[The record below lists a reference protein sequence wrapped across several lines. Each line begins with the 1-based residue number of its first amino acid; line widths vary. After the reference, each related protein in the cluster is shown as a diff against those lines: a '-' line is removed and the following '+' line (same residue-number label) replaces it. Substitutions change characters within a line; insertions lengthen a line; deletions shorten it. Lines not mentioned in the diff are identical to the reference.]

1 MTSILSTDHQSLVG
15 ESVNT
20 IRRKLGSLFGFS
32 DKALGRIESYLFNR
46 CIDRLAPTLAL
57 KLAALPS
64 VIDDTNRVSPLMTS
78 HPFFE
83 GELAR
88 LALPSDALVEEM
100 ARHAIAFSTA
110 SLIQAFER
118 LAKHRKYR
126 DHIEDIRIHDGE
138 THNGGGQVIVVYFRE
153 DILVYKP
160 IDLRAQRFFSEVCRD
175 IFATLGMGGEGG
187 PRVVVAEPQYGV
199 MEYIEPLCSPLSTDI
214 CKQFYFRAGVLL
226 ALAHCLKVVDI
237 HYDNFFMTAQGPM
250 ILDVETLF
258 YPFQDEYIPSIQD
271 TLMVGH
277 NKWSGIYGGGSLNK
291 IGVHAQQT
299 SNGFTV
305 KYISPYF
312 STQNRIPS
320 EQHPPHIDPILYR
333 DDVNKGFQ
341 AGYEAIDLSKDTIFE
356 TANQLLKNNIGC
368 RYIIRDT
375 LFYLVKQ
382 LNLSQPKNMGKSKN
396 LQRIKSAFLRSLAR
410 TRPDAPRIIVTKE
423 MQDLLNSDVP
433 YFYTKSLT
441 RHLYHG
447 SVTFPRF
454 FVFQGAMF
462 MLPVFPSSDRLSNHS

>member
-1 MTSILSTDHQSLVG
+1 M
-15 ESVNT
+15 
-20 IRRKLGSLFGFS
+20 RRKLGSLFGFS
-32 DKALGRIESYLFNR
+32 NTALERIESYLLNR
-46 CIDRLAPTLAL
+46 CMDRLAPTLAL

-64 VIDDTNRVSPLMTS
+64 VIDDTNRVSPLTAS
-78 HPFFE
+78 HPFFD

-88 LALPSDALVEEM
+88 LALASDALVEEM
-100 ARHAIAFSTA
+100 ARRAIAFSTA

-160 IDLRAQRFFSEVCRD
+160 VDLRAQRFFSEVSRD
-175 IFATLGMGGEGG
+175 IFATLGLGGEGG
-187 PRVVVAEPQYGV
+187 PRVVVAELQYGV
-199 MEYIEPLCSPLSTDI
+199 MEYIEPLCSPLSTDT

-237 HYDNFFMTAQGPM
+237 HYDNFYMTAQGPM

-305 KYISPYF
+305 KYISSDF

-320 EQHPPHIDPILYR
+320 EKHPPHIDPTLYR
-333 DDVNKGFQ
+333 DEVNKGFQ
-341 AGYEAIDLSKDTIFE
+341 AGYEVIGLTKDTIFD
-356 TANQLLKNNIGC
+356 TANQLLKNNIRC

-382 LNLSQPKNMGKSKN
+382 LNLTQPKNMGKSKN

-447 SVTFPRF
+447 PAMLCEDF
-454 FVFQGAMF
+454 FADSQLQRLRKYHSSISRTDMERQIE
-462 MLPVFPSSDRLSNHS
+462 MLGQLA